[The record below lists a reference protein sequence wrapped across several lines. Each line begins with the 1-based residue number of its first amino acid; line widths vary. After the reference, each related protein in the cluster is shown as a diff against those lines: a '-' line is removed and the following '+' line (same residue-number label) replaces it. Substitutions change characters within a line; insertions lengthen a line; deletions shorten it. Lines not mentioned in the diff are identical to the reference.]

1 MTPKTKARKKISDI
15 TVIDNFLDKDDFI
28 ELKEIFVHEN
38 TTWQITPGI
47 SSNDMTNAIRN
58 PLDNYMFNHLVFKDM
73 RIFSDSFEKVYQIM
87 DPIMGEQFGM
97 DYRTMTRIK
106 VNMYTRT
113 HEVQE
118 HPWHVDHNK
127 CEGLKGLLLSFN
139 TNDGYTGFD
148 DGTQVDSVENRAI
161 IFDATQRHHSTSC
174 SNAPYRM
181 NMNINYV

>member
-73 RIFSDSFEKVYQIM
+73 RIFSDSFEKVYEII

-106 VNMYTRT
+106 VNMR
-113 HEVQE
+113 E
-118 HPWHVDHNK
+118 
-127 CEGLKGLLLSFN
+127 
-139 TNDGYTGFD
+139 
-148 DGTQVDSVENRAI
+148 
-161 IFDATQRHHSTSC
+161 IF
-174 SNAPYRM
+174 
-181 NMNINYV
+181 